1 MGSELL
7 VVLEYIERE
16 KGVDRGVIVAAIESA
31 LLSAAKKRFGEECAL
46 SVTISAKTGD
56 ISVTKDGAEVRSGD
70 FGRIAAQTARQIIT
84 QRIREAEREV
94 MFNDFQT
101 KIGEITNGIVHRFE
115 RGNIIIDLGKA
126 EGMLPFRE
134 TLPKEEFRQGERVRA
149 LIIDV
154 KKSGKGPQIILSRT
168 NSGFVRRLFELEVPE
183 IYEGLVEIKDIS
195 RQAGDRTKVAVSS
208 RDEKVDCVGA
218 CVGVRGSRIKN
229 IVHELR
235 GEKVDI
241 VRWSTDVVEYVRAA
255 MSPAKVGRV
264 SVNQDEK
271 RVDIDVEE
279 DQLSLAIGK
288 KGQNIRLASKLT
300 GWNIN
305 ILGREADKVPAPE
318 EDVAIAVVA
327 GAGDAGLEE
336 LPGVGDK
343 TRAALL
349 QAGFTTTAAIAAS
362 SVKDLT
368 LVKGIGKKKAEQ
380 VIEAAKQ
387 MMTQEGAA
395 GQQGA

>member
-318 EDVAIAVVA
+318 EDVAIVVVA